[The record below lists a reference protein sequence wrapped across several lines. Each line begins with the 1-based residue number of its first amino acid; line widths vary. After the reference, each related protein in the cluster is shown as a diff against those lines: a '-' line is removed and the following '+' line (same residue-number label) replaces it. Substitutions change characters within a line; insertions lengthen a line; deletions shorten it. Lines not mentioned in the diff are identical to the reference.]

1 MFNALRVK
9 PFKLTPEE
17 AARAKEEQEVAL
29 DELVE
34 SGRMPRKVAED
45 VKGRQRTDCRQRC
58 MYNQRQCRIC
68 GVRKQDFR

>member
-34 SGRMPRKVAED
+34 SGRMPRKSS
-45 VKGRQRTDCRQRC
+45 GR
-58 MYNQRQCRIC
+58 
-68 GVRKQDFR
+68 RKREAKKHE